1 MTTNRLIKL
10 AALRL
15 LAIAISVIP
24 PAVATLLYFP
34 VWSAAGGELM
44 MSGGTALLLVIAA
57 MPLYNVVKAKLRS
70 PAIWSIWLAAFTAF
84 LFLSRIANEMTVI
97 CFVGFVSNLIGS
109 IIFRLAGRIGVRD
122 DE

>member
-34 VWSAAGGELM
+34 AWSATGGELM